1 MSNFLL
7 LLLGL
12 VAVTMTHGSSSSCQ
26 CGAPYKRSVDDSLLA
41 AVIAVRIDAGP
52 ELRLDQ
58 YPYNSSSSSGGAV
71 ATTTAL
77 DDPQTTA
84 HSVTNHRRYFHALVH
99 RVFIGC
105 DELEKHENVII
116 SIPKNACADG
126 IIAPDGT
133 LELDLLF
140 GTISSMTLPLEGT
153 TQVLEVDLCQANAK
167 MSQMTLDT
175 RAVLRDYANSCYQE
189 AAYPQN
195 LRGSVDRQ

>member
-26 CGAPYKRSVDDSLLA
+26 CGAPYERSVDDSLLA
-41 AVIAVRIDAGP
+41 AVVAVRIDAGP

-58 YPYNSSSSSGGAV
+58 YPYNSSSSSSGAD
-71 ATTTAL
+71 TTTAL
-77 DDPQTTA
+77 DDPTTDYI
-84 HSVTNHRRYFHALVH
+84 VTNHRRYFHALVH

-126 IIAPDGT
+126 IVSPNGT

-140 GTISSMTLPLEGT
+140 GTISSLTLPLEGT

-167 MSQMTLDT
+167 MSQMTPNT

>member
-12 VAVTMTHGSSSSCQ
+12 VAVTMTEGSSSSCQ
-26 CGAPYKRSVDDSLLA
+26 CGAPYERSVDDSLLA
-41 AVIAVRIDAGP
+41 AVVAVRIDAGP

-58 YPYNSSSSSGGAV
+58 YPYHSSRSEGAAV
-71 ATTTAL
+71 PAMN
-77 DDPQTTA
+77 DPTTA
-84 HSVTNHRRYFHALVH
+84 HIVTNNRRYFHALVH

-105 DELEKHENVII
+105 DELEKDESIII
-116 SIPKNACADG
+116 SVPKDACADG
-126 IIAPDGT
+126 MIAPDGT

-140 GTISSMTLPLEGT
+140 GTISSMTLPWEGT

-167 MSQMTLDT
+167 MSQMTPDT
-175 RAVLRDYANSCYQE
+175 REVLSDYANSCYQA